1 MRAQVLKLLRPVA
14 QNPEFPP
21 ELRHLVSAPEA
32 APREGH
38 LLTHGLP
45 WWQFDVDGE
54 NVGRA
59 RREGFGAL
67 FANTGLPPLR
77 TERALRPRPPGV
89 KEWKEAGMKRSRK
102 EGAPDGASEENERRR
117 TLQSRVRK

>member
-21 ELRHLVSAPEA
+21 ELRYLVSAPEA
-32 APREGH
+32 APREGQ

-54 NVGRA
+54 NVRRA

-67 FANTGLPPLR
+67 FANAGLPPLR
-77 TERALRPRPPGV
+77 TERALRPRPPGMR
-89 KEWKEAGMKRSRK
+89 ELEMAGMRRSRK
-102 EGAPDGASEENERRR
+102 EGASEGVNEENERR